1 MGGVHHVDDF
11 LAEVFSYTIKPAV
24 WLPEVAAHA
33 LHIAHRKGA
42 AGSETLVAAGQCA
55 HVEPAQWFDIVDPL
69 RQFIEDPIL
78 PAQGFLDQPSGFCR
92 LSDLAQSGD
101 SWLTDC
107 ADALRHA
114 DRLEAD
120 ALDQIF
126 HLPNTHASDQPARY
140 HREFIVDRVADKGGR
155 VEGQEGQR
163 LG

>member
-1 MGGVHHVDDF
+1 MSGVHHVDDF
-11 LAEVFSYTIKPAV
+11 RSEILPDAIEALA
-24 WLPEVAAHA
+24 WLPEIPSHA

-55 HVEPAQWFDIVDPL
+55 
-69 RQFIEDPIL
+69 
-78 PAQGFLDQPSGFCR
+78 
-92 LSDLAQSGD
+92 
-101 SWLTDC
+101 
-107 ADALRHA
+107 DALAHA

-140 HREFIVDRVADKGGR
+140 HREFIVDRVADKVGR
-155 VEGQEGQR
+155 VEAQEGQR

>member
-69 RQFIEDPIL
+69 GQFIEESIL
-78 PAQGFLDQPSGFCR
+78 SAQGFLDQPPGFCR
-92 LSDLAQSGD
+92 FSGLAQPGD
-101 SWLTDC
+101 GWLPDC

-126 HLPNTHASDQPARY
+126 HLADTHASDQPARY
-140 HREFIVDRVADKGGR
+140 HRELVVYCVTDEVGR
-155 VEGQEGQR
+155 VEAQEGQR
-163 LG
+163 FG

>member
-1 MGGVHHVDDF
+1 MSGVHHVDDF
-11 LAEVFSYTIKPAV
+11 RSEILPDAIEALA
-24 WLPEVAAHA
+24 WLPEIPSHA

-69 RQFIEDPIL
+69 RQFIEEPIFA
-78 PAQGFLDQPSGFCR
+78 AQGFLDQTSGFCR
-92 LSDLAQSGD
+92 FSDLAQPGD
-101 SWLTDC
+101 SWLPDC
-107 ADALRHA
+107 ADALAHA

-140 HREFIVDRVADKGGR
+140 HRELVVYCVFYEVGR
-155 VEGQEGQR
+155 VEAQESQC